1 MKSIHQKI
9 KNIDMEEFENRK
21 VYDLMERI
29 NSKMAD
35 DVLDILTTGFQVVTI
50 VISIL
55 IYCVMLFDIRW
66 YFPIL
71 IIISLVPSIA
81 LKQKKNKEKFC
92 LARDL
97 FPEERK
103 KIIFLMLYSKDNML
117 KILNC

>member
-1 MKSIHQKI
+1 M
-9 KNIDMEEFENRK
+9 M
-21 VYDLMERI
+21 L
-29 NSKMAD
+29 
-35 DVLDILTTGFQVVTI
+35 LDILTTGFQVVTI

-81 LKQKKNKEKFC
+81 LKQKKNKEKILVSQEICFQ
-92 LARDL
+92 RKG
-97 FPEERK
+97 K